1 MPKPPASWDLYRTFL
16 DVVRDGSL
24 TAAARR
30 LGLTQPT
37 AGRHIAALEAAVGTA
52 LFTRSPRGLLPT
64 QAALELVPH
73 AEAMAAAEAAFR
85 RSMTGAAVVERG
97 VVRLTAS
104 DIVACEI
111 LPPILAQFCDAHR
124 AIEVELSASNRVED
138 LLRRDADIAVRTGRP
153 SQKALIARRLGA
165 ASIGLFAHP
174 RYLARHGTPNSMQ
187 DLAGHRLIGFDRDD
201 SSFRAVRGAG
211 PPITRDT
218 FTFRTDNDLAQIAAI
233 RAGLGIG
240 GMQARLAARDNLVP
254 ILPDVLRFEVEYWLT
269 MHEDL
274 KTTKRVRLLFDCL
287 AAALTAFWPAP
298 ANEKRFDRRR
308 NDRT

>member
-1 MPKPPASWDLYRTFL
+1 MPTPPISWDLYRTFL

-37 AGRHIAALEAAVGTA
+37 AGRHIAALKSAIGTA

-85 RSMTGAAVVERG
+85 RSMTGEAAVERG

-111 LPPILAQFCDAHR
+111 LPPILAQFCDKHP
-124 AIEVELSASNRVED
+124 AIQVELSASNRVQD
-138 LLRRDADIAVRTGRP
+138 LLRRDADVAVLFRTGRP
-153 SQKALIARRLGA
+153 TQKALIARRLGT
-165 ASIGLFAHP
+165 ASIGLFSHR
-174 RYLARHGTPNSMQ
+174 RYLATHGTPNGVQ
-187 DLAGHRLIGFDRDD
+187 DLARYRLIGFDRDD
-201 SSFRAVRGAG
+201 TSFRAVKGSG
-211 PPITRDT
+211 PPFKREALTL
-218 FTFRTDNDLAQIAAI
+218 RTDNDLAQIAAV
-233 RAGLGIG
+233 RAGFGIG
-240 GMQARLAARDNLVP
+240 GMQVRLASRDNLVP
-254 ILPDVLRFEVEYWLT
+254 VLPDALRFQVEFWLT

-274 KTTKRVRLLFDCL
+274 KTTMRVRLMFDFL
-287 AAALTAFWPAP
+287 AGALTEFWTAS
-298 ANEKRFDRRR
+298 AKAR
-308 NDRT
+308 

>member
-1 MPKPPASWDLYRTFL
+1 MRIVAIQKRMAKPSASWDLYRTFL

-37 AGRHIAALEAAVGTA
+37 AGRHIAALEAAIGTA

-73 AEAMAAAEAAFR
+73 AESMAAAEAAFR
-85 RSMTGAAVVERG
+85 RSMTGEAVVERG

-111 LPPILAQFCDAHR
+111 LPPILAQFCDAYR
-124 AIEVELSASNRVED
+124 AIEVELSASNRVQD
-138 LLRRDADIAVRTGRP
+138 LLRRDADIAVRTGRQT
-153 SQKALIARRLGA
+153 QKALIARRLGA

-174 RYLARHGTPNSMQ
+174 RYLARHGTPKSTQ
-187 DLAGHRLIGFDRDD
+187 DLVGHRLIGFDRDD
-201 SSFRAVRGAG
+201 TSFRAVRGSG
-211 PPITRDT
+211 PPITRDA

-233 RAGLGIG
+233 RSGVGIG
-240 GMQARLAARDNLVP
+240 GMQMRLAARDNLVP
-254 ILPDVLRFEVEYWLT
+254 ILPNVVRFQVEHWLT

-274 KTTKRVRLLFDCL
+274 KTTKRVRLLFDFL
-287 AAALTAFWPAP
+287 AGALTAFWSAP
-298 ANEKRFDRRR
+298 TKAR
-308 NDRT
+308 

>member
-1 MPKPPASWDLYRTFL
+1 MVAIQNRMPRPAASWDLYRTFL

-64 QAALELVPH
+64 QTALELVPH

-85 RSMTGAAVVERG
+85 RSMTGETVVERG

-111 LPPILAQFCDAHR
+111 LPPILAQFCDAYR
-124 AIEVELSASNRVED
+124 AIAVELSASNRVQD
-138 LLRRDADIAVRTGRP
+138 LLRRDADIAVRTGRQT
-153 SQKALIARRLGA
+153 QKALIARRLGA

-174 RYLARHGTPNSMQ
+174 RYLARHGTPDSTQ
-187 DLAGHRLIGFDRDD
+187 DLVGHRLIGFDRDD
-201 SSFRAVRGAG
+201 TSFRAVRGSG
-211 PPITRDT
+211 LPITRDR

-240 GMQARLAARDNLVP
+240 GMQVRLASRDNLVP
-254 ILPDVLRFEVEYWLT
+254 ILPDVVRFQIEHWLT

-274 KTTKRVRLLFDCL
+274 KTTKRVRLLFDFL
-287 AAALTAFWPAP
+287 AGALTSFWSGPTKA
-298 ANEKRFDRRR
+298 R
-308 NDRT
+308 

>member
-1 MPKPPASWDLYRTFL
+1 MRIVAIQNRMPKPSASWDLYRTFL

-73 AEAMAAAEAAFR
+73 AETMAAAEAAFR
-85 RSMTGAAVVERG
+85 RSMTGEAIVERG

-124 AIEVELSASNRVED
+124 AIEVELSASNRVQD
-138 LLRRDADIAVRTGRP
+138 LLRRDADIAVRTGRQT
-153 SQKALIARRLGA
+153 QKALVARRLGA

-187 DLAGHRLIGFDRDD
+187 GLMGHRLIGFDRDD
-201 SSFRAVRGAG
+201 TSFRAARSSG

-240 GMQARLAARDNLVP
+240 GMQARLASRDNLVP
-254 ILPDVLRFEVEYWLT
+254 ILPDVLQFQVEYWLI

-274 KTTKRVRLLFDCL
+274 KTMKRVRLLFDFL
-287 AAALTAFWPAP
+287 AGALTAFWSAP
-298 ANEKRFDRRR
+298 TKAR
-308 NDRT
+308 

>member
-1 MPKPPASWDLYRTFL
+1 MAKAAASWDLYRTFL
-16 DVVRDGSL
+16 DVVRGGSL
-24 TAAARR
+24 TGAARG

-85 RSMTGAAVVERG
+85 RSMTGEAVVERG

-104 DIVACEI
+104 DIVACEV
-111 LPPILAQFCDAHR
+111 LPPILAQFCEAHP
-124 AIEVELSASNRVED
+124 AIEVELSASNRVQD

-153 SQKALIARRLGA
+153 TQKALIARKLGA
-165 ASIGLFAHP
+165 ASIGLFAHR
-174 RYLARHGTPNSMQ
+174 RYLARHGTPTSVQ
-187 DLAGHRLIGFDRDD
+187 DLVRHRLIGFDRDD
-201 SSFRAVRGAG
+201 TSFRAAKGST
-211 PPITRDT
+211 PPITRET
-218 FTFRTDNDLAQIAAI
+218 FTFRTDNDLAQLAAI

-240 GMQARLAARDNLVP
+240 GMQVRLATRDSLVP
-254 ILPDVLRFEVEYWLT
+254 VLPDALRFRIEYWLA

-274 KTTKRVRLLFDCL
+274 KATKRVRQMFDFL
-287 AAALTAFWPAP
+287 AAALTALWSAP
-298 ANEKRFDRRR
+298 AKAR
-308 NDRT
+308 